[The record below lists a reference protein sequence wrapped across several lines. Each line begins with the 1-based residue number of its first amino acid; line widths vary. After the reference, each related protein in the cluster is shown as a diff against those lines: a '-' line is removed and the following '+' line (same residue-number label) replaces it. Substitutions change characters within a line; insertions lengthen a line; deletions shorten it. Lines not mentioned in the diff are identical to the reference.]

1 MCLCEVIPLDRDLR
15 HKGPSR
21 QGGFRQ
27 PAVTRRPREADPQG
41 CGREAPARQG
51 TGTSLPGGVRQVSV
65 PLHWAREGPLP
76 ESALQDLRI
85 RRDGG
90 LYRLRQPHGCRYGN
104 EIRTQAQLR
113 GGHPH
118 GRSGARRSGN
128 GPFRLGMGGIQMQGL
143 RQEGILR
150 RPYREISLSYDFGIL
165 LLLFR

>member
-1 MCLCEVIPLDRDLR
+1 MCFDEVIPL
-15 HKGPSR
+15 
-21 QGGFRQ
+21 
-27 PAVTRRPREADPQG
+27 
-41 CGREAPARQG
+41 
-51 TGTSLPGGVRQVSV
+51 
-65 PLHWAREGPLP
+65 HWAGEGPLP
-76 ESALQDLRI
+76 KSALQDLRI
-85 RRDGG
+85 RREGG
-90 LYRLRQPHGCRYGN
+90 LHRLCQPDRRGDGN
-104 EIRTQAQLR
+104 EIQTQAQLR